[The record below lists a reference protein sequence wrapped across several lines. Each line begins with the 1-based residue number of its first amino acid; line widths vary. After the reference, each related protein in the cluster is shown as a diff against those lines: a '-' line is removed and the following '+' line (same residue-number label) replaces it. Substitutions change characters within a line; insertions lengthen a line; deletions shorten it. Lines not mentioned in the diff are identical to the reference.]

1 VTARSGGHGR
11 SGPARAG
18 RFLRFR
24 TKGGAPGGGGAAG
37 AGDRTGDTSR
47 TGGPGAPEAGEVA
60 EAVASAT
67 AANHAAPAG
76 SASDPIST
84 PVPPAT
90 GVPSAVAA
98 PSTAPVEGPMTATRV
113 LVLNSGSSSVK
124 YQLLEMDGGARLA
137 VGLVERIGEETSRLV
152 HTPFTGGEPVR
163 RERTGRIIDHT
174 EALEAVAAELAADG
188 LGLDS
193 PGLAAIGHRV
203 VHGGLRFTEPTVVD
217 DEVLAEIER
226 LIPVAP
232 LHNPAN
238 VTGIRTARALR
249 PDLPQVAVFDTAF
262 HTTMPEAAARYA
274 IDVELADT
282 HRIRRYGFHG
292 TSHAYVARETARL
305 LGKVPSEVNV
315 IVLHLGNGASASAVA
330 GGRCVETSMGL
341 TPLEGLVMGTRS
353 GDVDPAVIFHLM
365 RVAGMSADEIDVLL
379 NKRSGLVGLCG
390 DNDMREIRR
399 RIDEG
404 DERAR
409 LAFDI
414 YVHRLKKYIG
424 AYCAVLGRVDAVV
437 FTAGVGEN
445 AAPVREA
452 AIAGLEELGLA
463 LDTGLNAERSDAAR
477 IVSPPYARVAVAVVP
492 TDEELEIARQ
502 TFALVAEG
510 APGAVWHP
518 SRPAPEPD
526 EPLGE

>member
-1 VTARSGGHGR
+1 
-11 SGPARAG
+11 
-18 RFLRFR
+18 
-24 TKGGAPGGGGAAG
+24 
-37 AGDRTGDTSR
+37 
-47 TGGPGAPEAGEVA
+47 
-60 EAVASAT
+60 
-67 AANHAAPAG
+67 
-76 SASDPIST
+76 
-84 PVPPAT
+84 
-90 GVPSAVAA
+90 
-98 PSTAPVEGPMTATRV
+98 MTASRV

-124 YQLLEMDGGARLA
+124 YQLLDMHDSSKLA

-152 HTPFTGGEPVR
+152 HTPLSGAGAEK
-163 RERTGRIIDHT
+163 RERTGRIADHDA
-174 EALEAVAAELAADG
+174 ALKAVAEELAHDG

-193 PGLAAIGHRV
+193 PELAAIGHRV
-203 VHGGLRFTEPTVVD
+203 VHGGLRFSEPTVIT
-217 DEVLAEIER
+217 DEVLAEVER
-226 LIPVAP
+226 LVPVAP

-238 VTGIRTARALR
+238 ITGIRTAQALR

-262 HTTMPEAAARYA
+262 HTTMPESAARYA
-274 IDVELADT
+274 IDVETADV

-292 TSHAYVARETARL
+292 TSHAYVSRRTAAL
-305 LGKVPSEVNV
+305 LGKDPSEVNV

-330 GGRCVETSMGL
+330 GGRCVDTSMGL

-353 GDVDPAVIFHLM
+353 GDIDPAVTFHLK
-365 RVAGMSADEIDVLL
+365 RVAGMSADEIDELL

-414 YVHRLKKYIG
+414 YIHRLKKYIG
-424 AYCAVLGRVDAVV
+424 AYYAVLGRVDAIA

-452 AIAGLEELGLA
+452 AVAGLEELGLA
-463 LDTGLNAERSDAAR
+463 VDADLNAIRSDEPR
-477 IVSPPYARVAVAVVP
+477 IISPNYARVAVAVVP

-502 TFALVAEG
+502 TFALVG
-510 APGAVWHP
+510 AI
-518 SRPAPEPD
+518 SEAPHD
-526 EPLGE
+526 AAHA